1 MRKTC
6 APAMAAVSLTYIG
19 TWRPVTARCAKNST
33 KMKELIE
40 QLKVHAALTGAGAT
54 PEAALEIAF
63 GEPEAKEI
71 QETVKQI
78 EQ

>member
-1 MRKTC
+1 
-6 APAMAAVSLTYIG
+6 
-19 TWRPVTARCAKNST
+19 
-33 KMKELIE
+33 MKELIE